1 MILYVGNIP
10 EEVEEKEL
18 KSLFNSYKS
27 LVSTKIVKDKN
38 SGVSKGFAFIEFED
52 NKDGQNAMEKF
63 NKYELHGMA
72 LKVSEANVKS
82 KRPQRASGLF

>member
-1 MILYVGNIP
+1 MKLYIGNIP

-18 KSLFNSYKS
+18 KSLFDSYKS
-27 LVSTKIVKDKN
+27 LVSTTIVKDKN
-38 SGVSKGFAFIEFED
+38 SGVSRGFAFVEFKD

-63 NKYELHGMA
+63 NEYELHGRA
-72 LKVSEANVKS
+72 IKVSEANVKS

>member
-1 MILYVGNIP
+1 MKLYVGNIP

-18 KSLFNSYKS
+18 KSLFESYKS
-27 LVSTKIVKDKN
+27 LKSTTIVKDKN
-38 SGVSKGFAFIEFED
+38 SGVSRGFAFIEFKD

-63 NKYELHGMA
+63 NEYELRGRT

-82 KRPQRASGLF
+82 KRPQRPSGLF